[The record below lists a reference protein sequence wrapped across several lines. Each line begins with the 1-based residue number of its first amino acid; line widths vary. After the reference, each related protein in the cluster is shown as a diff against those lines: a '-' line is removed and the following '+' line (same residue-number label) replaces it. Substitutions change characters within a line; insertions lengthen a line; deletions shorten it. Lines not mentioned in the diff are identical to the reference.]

1 MITMYVGDIHAA
13 CNDTEWLV
21 AFKAQLGA
29 RFKIKDMGELSHLMG
44 MHITPGMTACTI
56 SKEQSKNIM
65 VKHSMTD
72 CRPSS
77 LPMDPG
83 FMSGLSHIDSSLV
96 TRVVKDA
103 YHSLMGSPHYATI
116 CSRLDL
122 FTVLTI
128 FGSTQAS
135 PTEAH
140 LHALKKLARS
150 L

>member
-1 MITMYVGDIHAA
+1 MSDQGIYTFRIGAVFAVITIYVGDIQAA

-44 MHITPGMTACTI
+44 MHITPEMTACTI
-56 SKEQSKNIM
+56 SKEQSKHANDII

-72 CRPSS
+72 CKPSS

-83 FMSGLSHIDSSLV
+83 FMSGSSHSDSSLV

-103 YHSLMGSPHYATI
+103 YHSLMGSPDYATV
-116 CSRLDL
+116 CKRLDL
-122 FTVLTI
+122 L
-128 FGSTQAS
+128 QY
-135 PTEAH
+135 
-140 LHALKKLARS
+140 
-150 L
+150 